1 LTFFSLL
8 FVLRLIVF
16 ATTITWNVF
25 KVFKTTLFR
34 VDSVFFRAIWGN
46 YKSGM
51 LNGKGGAELDD
62 KEETI
67 LEGDFVDGMLEG
79 KVRIF
84 SF

>member
-1 LTFFSLL
+1 
-8 FVLRLIVF
+8 
-16 ATTITWNVF
+16 
-25 KVFKTTLFR
+25 
-34 VDSVFFRAIWGN
+34 
-46 YKSGM
+46 M

-84 SF
+84 SFWKKCTTFVLSALIGK